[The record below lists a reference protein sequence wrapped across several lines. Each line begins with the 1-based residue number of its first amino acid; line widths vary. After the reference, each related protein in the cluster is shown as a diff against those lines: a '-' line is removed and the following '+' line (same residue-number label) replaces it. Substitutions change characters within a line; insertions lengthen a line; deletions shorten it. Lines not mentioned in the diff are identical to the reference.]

1 MLLIRRE
8 IVIGVLLAAT
18 GLLAWWYRASLA
30 PEPRVMPSAQRR
42 PDFVV
47 ERLTAVTMDQ
57 QGKPERRL
65 STPELRHYPDDGSS
79 ELDSPVLTLF
89 DPPAPPW
96 QARARSGWVSADG
109 KEWLMQE
116 QVRINRD
123 AAPGFTPMVLKSS
136 ELLVLP
142 DDEYAETD
150 RFVELESGDDW
161 VSAQDGMQAWFGQ
174 RMRVRF
180 FGRTRARVALDEN
193 LAAPSAN

>member
-1 MLLIRRE
+1 MRRE

-30 PEPRVMPSAQRR
+30 PEPQAPPSAQRR

-57 QGKPERRL
+57 LGKPERHL

-79 ELDSPVLTLF
+79 ELDTPVLTLF

-96 QARARSGWVSADG
+96 RAQARSGWVSADG
-109 KEWLMQE
+109 KEWLMQGP
-116 QVRINRD
+116 VRIERD
-123 AAPGFTPMVLKSS
+123 AAPGFTPVVLTTS

-142 DDEYAETD
+142 DNEYAETD
-150 RFVELESGDDW
+150 RFVELESRDDW
-161 VSAQDGMQAWFGQ
+161 VTAKDGMQAWFGQ

-180 FGRTRARVALDEN
+180 FGRTRARVALDET
-193 LAAPSAN
+193 LAAPSAD